1 MALTAAAAQ
10 AMHDDAAVHGKW
22 LMWTLT
28 DTDLEYPG
36 RYVGRAHEAD
46 HNGGKVLPGALVAR
60 NLAELPTELTRRDRT
75 SALPPDVIE
84 TWD

>member
-1 MALTAAAAQ
+1 MTLTAAAAQ
-10 AMHDDAAVHGKW
+10 AMHDYSAARGGW
-22 LMWTLT
+22 LVWTLT
-28 DTDLEYPG
+28 DIDLEYPG

-46 HNGGKVLPGALVAR
+46 HNGGKVLP
-60 NLAELPTELTRRDRT
+60 TELTRRDRT